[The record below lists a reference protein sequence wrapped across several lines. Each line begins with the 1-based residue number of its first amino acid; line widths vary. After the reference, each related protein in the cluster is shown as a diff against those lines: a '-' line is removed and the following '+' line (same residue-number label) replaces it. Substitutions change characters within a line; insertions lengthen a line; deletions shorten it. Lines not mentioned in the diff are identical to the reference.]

1 MTATFDDYLWFEQM
15 FSDLSEAYCITLVR
29 DVTPAGLLDRFGVV
43 GDRVDR
49 IGVGELVEPSYATW
63 KAHDGAV
70 QLVAA
75 TAVGDWAL
83 AVESNGYLGVTE
95 KLVGRLSAGTRLVS
109 HFRNV
114 NAVDRFYL
122 IDDGQIRLYFE
133 PLFAWHRSGCDA
145 DGFIELMQAV
155 GLPMDQD
162 GDIGDPGAAAFALAE
177 AITGIRL
184 TPDLL
189 QRSTFTCG
197 EACIPGRTHG

>member
-15 FSDLSEAYCITLVR
+15 FPDLSEAYCITLVQ

-49 IGVGELVEPSYATW
+49 IGVGELIDPSYAVW
-63 KAHDGAV
+63 EAHDGDA
-70 QLVAA
+70 QLVSA

-95 KLVGRLSAGTRLVS
+95 ELLGRLSAGTRLVS

-122 IDDGQIRLYFE
+122 VDDGRIRLDFE
-133 PLFAWHRSGCDA
+133 PLFAWYRSGCDA
-145 DGFIELMQAV
+145 DGYVDLMQAV
-155 GLPMDQD
+155 GLRMEQD
-162 GDIGDPGAAAFALAE
+162 GDIGDPSAAAFALAE

-184 TPDLL
+184 TAELL
-189 QRSTFTCG
+189 QQSTFTCG
-197 EACIPGRTHG
+197 EAYLSGRAHA